1 MLSRRQLLASGVAVA
16 AGSLGLGSAE
26 AHKAGEKYVLP
37 QKYMPRLVTMR
48 QRFEPGTIDVF
59 PDQFW
64 LFWHLPRRKA
74 IRYSVG
80 VGRGNLYHPG
90 TFFVGAK
97 KEWPEWT
104 PTPAMIE
111 RQPEEY
117 AKYADGM
124 PGGINNPLGA
134 RALYLFTREKGDTF
148 LRIHGTNDPRT
159 IGVAVS
165 NGCAR
170 LVNDQI
176 IELYDKVPVGTTVVL
191 HPKTGMGPVHS

>member
-1 MLSRRQLLASGVAVA
+1 MLSRRQLLAAGAVLA
-16 AGSLGLGSAE
+16 AGTVGLKSAE

-37 QKYMPRLVTMR
+37 EKYMPRVVSMR

-59 PDQFW
+59 PDQYW
-64 LFWHLPRRKA
+64 LFLHLGGRQA
-74 IRYSVG
+74 LRYSVG
-80 VGRGNLYHPG
+80 VGRGNLYHSG

-104 PTPAMIE
+104 PTPDMIK
-111 RQPEEY
+111 RNSDDY
-117 AKYADGM
+117 ARYADGM

-134 RALYLFTREKGDTF
+134 RALYLFTKERGDTF

-170 LVNDQI
+170 LVNDQVV
-176 IELYDKVPVGTTVVL
+176 ELYNKVPVGTQVVL
-191 HPKTGMGPVHS
+191 HPKSGMGPVHS